1 MQQDPL
7 NIPVAQLHGNGQNGE
22 AVFLGQ
28 LPDGIGDLVDI
39 FSDLDAQSHHLVVD
53 QAGDKPFKVG
63 GGLEKITGGDDQI
76 TGRGPGGTLRDF
88 HNINV
93 ANGPAS
99 AGRRAEI
106 GHVGVEFCQIVN
118 DHGKT
123 SQNAA

>member
-1 MQQDPL
+1 MGMDKM
-7 NIPVAQLHGNGQNGE
+7 GKR
-22 AVFLGQ
+22 FSSGQ

-53 QAGDKPFKVG
+53 QAGDQPFKVG

-99 AGRRAEI
+99 TGRRAEI

-118 DHGKT
+118 DHGKS
-123 SQNAA
+123 SQNAE